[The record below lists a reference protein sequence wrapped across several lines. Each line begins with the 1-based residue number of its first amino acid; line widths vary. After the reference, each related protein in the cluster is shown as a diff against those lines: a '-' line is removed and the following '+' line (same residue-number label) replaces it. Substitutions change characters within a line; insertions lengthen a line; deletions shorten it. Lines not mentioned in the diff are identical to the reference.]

1 MGRFRLSAMVGLSLL
16 SIPSA
21 AAVAADIPEIPY
33 IEPAPVE
40 IGGGWYLRGHIG
52 LAAQKFKGLEHEVFD
67 TATNFEWLDKGKFG
81 GVPTFGVGIG
91 YRASEKLRFDLT
103 GEYRSKSAFSALD
116 RHDDGTNEYSGFKSE
131 WLFLANAYYDIGTWH
146 GVTPYVGAGIGVS
159 RNTISSFIDTNV
171 IAGGGAWAPTGHKW
185 SLAWALH
192 AGASMQVNERLS
204 IDLGYSFVN
213 LGNAQ
218 TGPFQNFDPSQSACL
233 PDNCVPMN
241 FKGLYS
247 HDIKLGVRWAL
258 DGGAKSTD
266 YNSGFSNFTVVA
278 KY

>member
-1 MGRFRLSAMVGLSLL
+1 MGRFRLSAVVGIALL

-21 AAVAADIPEIPY
+21 AAVAADILEIPY

-52 LAAQKFKGLEHEVFD
+52 LAAQKFKGLQHPLFED
-67 TATNFEWLDKGKFG
+67 AIGFEWLDSGNFG
-81 GVPTFGVGIG
+81 GVPTFGLGIG
-91 YRASEKLRFDLT
+91 YRHSENLRFDLT
-103 GEYRSKSAFSALD
+103 GEYRSKSAFSARD
-116 RHDDGTNEYSGFKSE
+116 RHIPDSSPVTNDYSGFKSE

-159 RNTISSFIDTNV
+159 RNTISSFTDTYS
-171 IAGGGAWAPTGHKW
+171 GGGGGWAPTGNKW

-213 LGNAQ
+213 LGDAQ
-218 TGPFQNFDPSQSACL
+218 TGPFQNIDPAWSECL
-233 PDNCVPMN
+233 PDNCVSMN
-241 FKGLYS
+241 FKSLYS
-247 HDIKLGVRWAL
+247 HDIKLGLRWAL
-258 DGGAKSTD
+258 DGGSSS
-266 YNSGFSNFTVVA
+266 YSSYPVVA